1 MSDTGI
7 VRTAF
12 DEAEQRMG
20 VELMD
25 WEGWYWPNHF
35 GDPVAEQYQGGL
47 FCVAEEVPNPAP
59 LPRARRKPASAR
71 RRVRRGAGRSTRPRR

>member
-12 DEAEQRMG
+12 DEVQQRMG

-35 GDPVAEQYQGGL
+35 GDAVAEHN
-47 FCVAEEVPNPAP
+47 A
-59 LPRARRKPASAR
+59 
-71 RRVRRGAGRSTRPRR
+71 VR